1 MKAAIYARVSTG
13 KQAEKALSI
22 PDQVRQLKE
31 YCRKKSWP
39 VHRVYI
45 ESGASARDDKRPVFQ
60 EMMSDALHREHP
72 FGVIAS
78 LTTSRFFRDSTGA
91 RIYKRRLAKH
101 DVKVIAIHQEVA
113 DDTMGSF
120 VEGIFELID
129 EYESNINGFH
139 TLRAMKEN
147 ARQGFFNGSRPKFG
161 FTLRQENV

>member
-13 KQAEKALSI
+13 KQAEKNLSI

-31 YCRKKSWP
+31 YCRNKGWS
-39 VHRVYI
+39 VQRVYI
-45 ESGASARDDKRPVFQ
+45 EPGASARDDKRPVFQ
-60 EMMSDALHREHP
+60 EMMADALGKDHP
-72 FGVIAS
+72 FDVILT

-91 RIYKRRLAKH
+91 KIYKRRLAKKGI
-101 DVKVIAIHQEVA
+101 KVIAIHQEVSE
-113 DDTMGSF
+113 DPMGSF

-147 ARQGFFNGSRPKFG
+147 ARQGYFNGSTPKFG
-161 FTLRQENV
+161 FALRQENV